1 MLAVVFGKGCRI
13 HIQCFVLL
21 SLPNLWKGMTAVEAC
36 NSLGALVVLPLVALP
51 EFFVLDRQ
59 GAARH
64 FQNWERSVWN
74 GRTSSL

>member
-1 MLAVVFGKGCRI
+1 
-13 HIQCFVLL
+13 
-21 SLPNLWKGMTAVEAC
+21 MTAVEAC